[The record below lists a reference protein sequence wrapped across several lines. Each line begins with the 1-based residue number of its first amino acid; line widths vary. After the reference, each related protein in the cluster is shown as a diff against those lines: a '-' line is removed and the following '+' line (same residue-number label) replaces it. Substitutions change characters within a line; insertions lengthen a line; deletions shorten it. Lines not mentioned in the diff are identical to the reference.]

1 MNEENETD
9 VVEMVPEK
17 HKNWVLKLEKV
28 CQNAGQQIPRVS
40 VVCSLYKLLHIVLT
54 SLSIS

>member
-9 VVEMVPEK
+9 VYSGLVPEK

-40 VVCSLYKLLHIVLT
+40 VVCSL
-54 SLSIS
+54 